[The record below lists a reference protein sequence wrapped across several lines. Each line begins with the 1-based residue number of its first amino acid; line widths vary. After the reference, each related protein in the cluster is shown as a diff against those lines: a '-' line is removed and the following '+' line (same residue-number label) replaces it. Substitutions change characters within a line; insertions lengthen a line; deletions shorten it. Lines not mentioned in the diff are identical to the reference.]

1 MRGLFLLITSAAAL
15 TPTTRRA
22 WTQGLVA
29 GTATIATAATAEGP
43 PGGFKAKPVEQ
54 PTSKVNINT
63 SQAPAYMDCPGMYGM
78 RRGIDLRRDAAIT
91 FDGAGTRRSRPAS
104 SSTCATRAAS
114 RR

>member
-15 TPTTRRA
+15 TPTTRCA
-22 WTQGLVA
+22 WTQGLAA

-78 RRGIDLRRDAAIT
+78 RRGIFDAT
-91 FDGAGTRRSRPAS
+91 P
-104 SSTCATRAAS
+104 ST
-114 RR
+114 

>member
-1 MRGLFLLITSAAAL
+1 MRGFLLVVASAAAL

-22 WTQGLVA
+22 WTQRAIAA

-63 SQAPAYMDCPGMYGM
+63 SQAPAYMDCPGMYGL
-78 RRGIDLRRDAAIT
+78 RRGIDLRRDA
-91 FDGAGTRRSRPAS
+91 FDATP
-104 SSTCATRAAS
+104 STWHL
-114 RR
+114 